1 MSNKKLINEIVKKIR
16 IESGIKQKDAR
27 RNVMSADAYS
37 RIENGKKEI
46 SWNELIG
53 ILENLNISLSEFV
66 SIYGEPILTHGLREK
81 VRMLYY
87 EIDSIEA
94 QEQLIAIYEQLEQT
108 CSELQSC
115 EKSVYFDIKQIFHQ
129 KFPEQINPIT
139 KKELQEVVSLV
150 KKKKGK
156 QFFDEDYRLISQ
168 TILDMDKEDM
178 ELVLDSLFPLE
189 QKNIS
194 ELSKKYL
201 SNLFFNCLTPM
212 LKAYDHDMVEK
223 VFSIVKEH
231 KFLYQ
236 DSYFYR
242 INLSYLECF
251 YNFLQTNNVYELEKI
266 NDILRTLEI
275 VGDKE
280 TSDAM
285 REEMKE
291 ILEKK
296 GRSKLSC
303 NYALINKI

>member
-87 EIDSIEA
+87 EIDSVEA

-129 KFPEQINPIT
+129 KFPKKINPIT

-189 QKNIS
+189 QKNITDYREKREAAS
-194 ELSKKYL
+194 IPKCIQDQVISSDYAKQIFVPVDFKIVEHELENQPAYIEGQSAYTHVEKYL
-201 SNLFFNCLTPM
+201 RETFVTVK
-212 LKAYDHDMVEK
+212 LKW
-223 VFSIVKEH
+223 SIIEPKSLSVQECV
-231 KFLYQ
+231 LEN
-236 DSYFYR
+236 DS
-242 INLSYLECF
+242 S
-251 YNFLQTNNVYELEKI
+251 V
-266 NDILRTLEI
+266 TLEES
-275 VGDKE
+275 GE
-280 TSDAM
+280 
-285 REEMKE
+285 R
-291 ILEKK
+291 
-296 GRSKLSC
+296 G
-303 NYALINKI
+303 